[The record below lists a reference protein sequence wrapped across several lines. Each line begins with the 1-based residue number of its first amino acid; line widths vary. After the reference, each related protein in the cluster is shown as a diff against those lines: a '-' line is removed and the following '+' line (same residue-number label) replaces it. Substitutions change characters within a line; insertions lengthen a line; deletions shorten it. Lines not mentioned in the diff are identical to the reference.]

1 MENAAVIAQ
10 ASFAQGREGLPLH
23 DSNTMNMNVTVGCAD
38 LGAPY

>member
-1 MENAAVIAQ
+1 MPLSWHRLRSRKAVRIYH
-10 ASFAQGREGLPLH
+10 LH

>member
-1 MENAAVIAQ
+1 MPLSWHRLRSRKVV
-10 ASFAQGREGLPLH
+10 RVYHLH